1 MDFIPPPK
9 MKPRPGLV
17 GLLAPG
23 STYSPRLP
31 IPSCGTVASVGFVP
45 GYSCGG
51 SGGLSPPSLAQP
63 REKILPLRRVK
74 FKGHFQGRGTVPS
87 GLPGK
92 EGPPSAGEDSKGFLR
107 YNLKV
112 KRREIFSLVLF
123 FLGLF
128 LGGSLLSFSP
138 SSLERG
144 QGIFGNWGLRAA
156 HWMLQAFGYGSL
168 AFVFFLFLW
177 ALASWLEKRI
187 WFFPRLI
194 ALFLFSSS
202 VATVLAGLLPQGLY
216 APGGVVGEMIFRS
229 FLPLVGKG
237 GVFLIALL
245 LAVLSLYSFSNFS
258 LKRVLQYLGKGF
270 RFFLSRMEVKVRV
283 PTGRALEAPEP
294 RRPKR
299 AKPARKGKEKIKVRK
314 ERRKREDRRREPQL
328 FPALEYQEPPVEFL
342 KKPVHEEE
350 VSLEEMRENSREIEE
365 KLREFGIRGEV
376 VKVNPGPV
384 VTVYEFKPEPGIR
397 VSQVIGASSDVAL
410 ALGAENVRIARLPG
424 KKTIGIEVPNRRR
437 QIIYLREIIES
448 REFIQSHSPLTLAI
462 GKNVDGSPFVVD
474 LRPFPHLLIGGATG
488 MGKSVALNAM
498 LLSIIYKAKPDEV
511 KFLLI
516 DPKRVEF
523 PIYNGIPYLLSPV
536 VTRVDKAIQSLIWAV
551 KEMERR
557 LGLLEKLRVRNIS
570 QYRIKAEQLRQEGQE
585 VEQLPYI
592 VIVIDELANLM
603 LSAQKDM
610 ESLLTRLAQEARAPG
625 IHLILA
631 TQRPSTD
638 IITGTIKN
646 NFPAR
651 IALGVPSRFDS
662 KTILDQEGA
671 EKLLNKGDMLF
682 KSPNS
687 SILRRVHGAF
697 VSEEEVLKVIE
708 YLKSSG
714 APQYRDI
721 FSEVK
726 ERGRGSALGLSSSE
740 DLYRKAIKLVLTTGK
755 TSATYL
761 QTRLRIGFPKASRFL
776 MMMEEDGILSREDPK
791 TKRREILVDP
801 QEYLSSL
808 EEGE

>member
-1 MDFIPPPK
+1 M
-9 MKPRPGLV
+9 
-17 GLLAPG
+17 
-23 STYSPRLP
+23 
-31 IPSCGTVASVGFVP
+31 GFVP

-63 REKILPLRRVK
+63 RRKILLLGREK
-74 FKGHFQGRGTVPS
+74 FK
-87 GLPGK
+87 LPFF
-92 EGPPSAGEDSKGFLR
+92 PVRYCCKGSSLGWLALLI
-107 YNLKV
+107 YNFRV
-112 KRREIFSLVLF
+112 KRREVFSLILF
-123 FLGLF
+123 FIGLF
-128 LGGSLLSFSP
+128 LVGSLLSFSP
-138 SSLERG
+138 SSLEKG
-144 QGIFGNWGLRAA
+144 EGLFGSWGLRAA
-156 HWMLQAFGYGSL
+156 HWMLQAFGYGSFAL
-168 AFVFFLFLW
+168 VLFLFLW
-177 ALASWLEKRI
+177 ALACWSEGKL
-187 WFFPRLI
+187 WFFPRFI
-194 ALFLFSSS
+194 AALLFSSS
-202 VATVLAGLLPQGLY
+202 FSSILAGFFPQGLY
-216 APGGVVGEMIFRS
+216 APGGVVGEMIFRA
-229 FLPLVGKG
+229 FLPLVGKA
-237 GVFLIALL
+237 GVLLLALL
-245 LAVLSLYSFSNFS
+245 LLLLSLYSFSNFS
-258 LKRVLQYLGKGF
+258 LRRTLRYLQKFLAFFTAKVVL
-270 RFFLSRMEVKVRV
+270 EVKVAL
-283 PTGRALEAPEP
+283 GRAEEP
-294 RRPKR
+294 KPSPRPK
-299 AKPARKGKEKIKVRK
+299 K
-314 ERRKREDRRREPQL
+314 ERRKREKPRKKEPEL
-328 FPALEYQEPPVEFL
+328 FPVLEFQEPPLSFL
-342 KKPVHEEE
+342 RKPAQEVE
-350 VSLEEMRENSREIEE
+350 VSQQEIKENIRDIEE
-365 KLREFGIRGEV
+365 KLREFGIRGKV
-376 VKVNPGPV
+376 VRVNPGPV

-424 KKTIGIEVPNRRR
+424 KRTIGIEVPNRER
-437 QIIYLREIIES
+437 QLIYLREIIES
-448 REFIQSHSPLTLAI
+448 KEFVQSTSPLTLAI

-511 KFLLI
+511 RFLLI

-536 VTRVDKAIQSLIWAV
+536 ITQVDKAIQSLIWAV

-557 LGLLEKLRVRNIS
+557 LALLEKLRVKNIA
-570 QYRIKAEQLRQEGQE
+570 QYREKVQQLLQEGQE

-603 LSAQKDM
+603 LSAQKEM
-610 ESLLTRLAQEARAPG
+610 EMLLTRLAQEARAPG

-682 KSPNS
+682 KSPDS

-697 VSEEEVLKVIE
+697 VSEAELIRVIE

-714 APQYRDI
+714 APHYRDI

-726 ERGRGSALGLSSSE
+726 ERDKSSPLGLSSS
-740 DLYRKAIKLVLTTGK
+740 DDIYIKAIKLVLTTGR
-755 TSATYL
+755 TSATFL
-761 QTRLRIGFPKASRFL
+761 QSRLRIGFPRASRIL
-776 MMMEEDGILSREDPK
+776 LMMEEDGILSPEDPK
-791 TKRREILVDP
+791 TKKREILVDP
-801 QEYLSSL
+801 KEYLRSL
-808 EEGE
+808 EEEEE